1 VNRTTDR
8 EGAYILDIPSVV
20 GFNCESDID
29 GVVIHRLYL
38 SVIGTSSSYVTEKI
52 TSLKKTLYYL
62 VQLKDMIELSVL
74 DQNVCRLN
82 KLHGMEWNKK
92 NRNVKASKT
101 DKNW

>member
-62 VQLKDMIELSVL
+62 VQLKDMKELSVL
-74 DQNVCRLN
+74 ASAGLISY
-82 KLHGMEWNKK
+82 MEWNKK
-92 NRNVKASKT
+92 NRNIK
-101 DKNW
+101 